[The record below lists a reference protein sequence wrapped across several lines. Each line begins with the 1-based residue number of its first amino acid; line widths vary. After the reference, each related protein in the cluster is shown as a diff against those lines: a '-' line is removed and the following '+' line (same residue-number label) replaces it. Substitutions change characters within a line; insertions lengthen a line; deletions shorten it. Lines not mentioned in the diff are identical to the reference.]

1 MKELLELLEKDH
13 TLTPEQLAVML
24 GMSKDKVTAEIERLE
39 REKVIVKYH
48 TIINWEKAGVDSV
61 YAIIHVNIAP
71 QREVGF
77 DAIAERIY
85 RFPEVKNL
93 YLMSGAFDLSVM
105 VECNSLK
112 EVSQFVFSKLAT
124 IEGVV
129 STTSHF
135 LLKRYK
141 TEGVIMEDEEEDH
154 RLAVSP

>member
-13 TLTPEQLAVML
+13 TLTTDQLAVML
-24 GMSKDKVTAEIERLE
+24 GMSKESVAAEIERLE
-39 REKVIVKYH
+39 QEKIIVKYH
-48 TIINWEKAGVDSV
+48 TIINWEKAGVESV

-93 YLMSGAFDLSVM
+93 YLMSGTFDLSVM
-105 VECNSLK
+105 VECQSLK
-112 EVSQFVFSKLAT
+112 EISQFVFSKLAT

-129 STTSHF
+129 STNTHF

-141 TEGVIMEDEEEDH
+141 AEGVIMEDEEEDR
-154 RLAVSP
+154 RLAVTP

>member
-1 MKELLELLEKDH
+1 MKELLELLEKDY

-24 GMSKDKVTAEIERLE
+24 GMSEENVIAEIERLE
-39 REKVIVKYH
+39 HEKIIVKYH

-105 VECNSLK
+105 VECSSLK
-112 EVSQFVFSKLAT
+112 EVSKFVFSKLAT

-129 STTSHF
+129 STATHF

-141 TEGVIMEDEEEDH
+141 AEGVIIEDKEEDL
-154 RLAVSP
+154 RLAVTP

>member
-24 GMSKDKVTAEIERLE
+24 GMSKESVAAEIDRLE
-39 REKVIVKYH
+39 REKIIVKYH
-48 TIINWEKAGVDSV
+48 TIINWEKTGTNRV
-61 YAIIHVNIAP
+61 YAIIHVNITP

-105 VECNSLK
+105 VECGSLQ
-112 EVSQFVFSKLAT
+112 EVSQFVFTKLAT
-124 IEGVV
+124 IDGVV
-129 STTSHF
+129 GTNTHF

-141 TEGVIMEDEEEDH
+141 TEGVIMEDQEEDR
-154 RLAVSP
+154 RLAVTP

>member
-1 MKELLELLEKDH
+1 MKELLELLERDH
-13 TLTPEQLAVML
+13 TLTHDQLATILNITPAQVA
-24 GMSKDKVTAEIERLE
+24 AEIARLE
-39 REKVIVKYH
+39 QEKIIVKYH
-48 TIINWEKAGVDSV
+48 TIINWEKANVDSV
-61 YAIIHVNIAP
+61 FAMIDVNITP

-105 VECNSLK
+105 VECHSLK
-112 EVSQFVFSKLAT
+112 EISEFVFNKLAS

-129 STTSHF
+129 RTTTHF

-141 TEGVIMEDEEEDH
+141 AEGVIIEDQESDH
-154 RLAVSP
+154 RLVVSP

>member
-1 MKELLELLEKDH
+1 MRELLELLEKDH
-13 TLTPEQLAVML
+13 TLTPEQLASML
-24 GMSKDKVTAEIERLE
+24 GLSKESVAAEIERLE
-39 REKVIVKYH
+39 QEKIIVKYH

-129 STTSHF
+129 STTTHF

-141 TEGVIMEDEEEDH
+141 TEGVIMEDEEEDR
-154 RLAVSP
+154 RLAVTP

>member
-1 MKELLELLEKDH
+1 MRELLELLEKDH
-13 TLTPEQLAVML
+13 TLTPEQLASML
-24 GMSKDKVTAEIERLE
+24 GLSKESVAAEIERLE
-39 REKVIVKYH
+39 QEKIIVKYH

-129 STTSHF
+129 STTTHF

-141 TEGVIMEDEEEDH
+141 AEGVIMEDEEEDR
-154 RLAVSP
+154 RLAVTP